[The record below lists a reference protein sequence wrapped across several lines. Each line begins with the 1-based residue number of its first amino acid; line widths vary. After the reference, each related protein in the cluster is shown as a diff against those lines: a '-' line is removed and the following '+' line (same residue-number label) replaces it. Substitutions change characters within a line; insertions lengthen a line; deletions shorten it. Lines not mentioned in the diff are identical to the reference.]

1 MIIDKTTNNPILW
14 LPSDYRMKS
23 SKMYSFIENVNQSHN
38 LNISSFEDLHEW
50 SIKSNSDF
58 WNAVWDFFNVIGSK
72 GNKPYIDPLNQM
84 PWSKFFPD
92 GKLNYAENMLSGT
105 NSGLAIVFKSEDK
118 IRRELSWEE
127 LNVQVATLAKF
138 LKESGVIKGDRVAAY
153 MPNMPETVVMM
164 LATSSL
170 GAIFSSASPDFGV
183 DGVLDRFGQIEP
195 KILITTDGYW
205 YNGKEVKIEDKVL
218 NVFKGLPSLQKVIIA
233 PLLRS
238 KINFDDAKFIS
249 YSDIQDRYL
258 TNEINFEPLSIDDP
272 LYIMFS
278 SGTTGKPK
286 CIVHSNGGVLLKH
299 FVELGLHSNATKE
312 SKVFYFTT
320 CGWMM
325 WNWLV
330 SGLLLKSTIYL
341 FDGSPFYPNEEI
353 LWEFV
358 DKEKINFMG
367 VSAKYIDALSKGNIN
382 IIDKYKLNDLEIIG
396 STGSPLIHESFDYI
410 YNKVKKDVSLASLSG
425 GTDLVG
431 CFIGGNPMSP
441 VRRGEIQGPILGM
454 DIHVFDDKGNSIKND
469 KGELV
474 CIQSFPTMPLFFWK
488 DENNKKY
495 HNAYFNK
502 FENVWCHG
510 DYILKTENNGFIIF
524 GRSDA
529 TLNPGGVRIGT
540 AEIYRQVEQLDEVLE
555 GLVVGQMWNG
565 DTRVV
570 LFIRLNSKY
579 NLNQELVDKIKLKI
593 RVGASP
599 RHVPSKIISVNDIPR
614 TKSGKIA
621 ELAVRDL
628 IHNKAINNQT
638 ALANPECL
646 AEFKNIKE
654 LTF

>member
-1 MIIDKTTNNPILW
+1 W
-14 LPSDYRMKS
+14 SPSDDRIKS
-23 SKMYSFIENVNQSHN
+23 SQMYLFMENINQSYN
-38 LNISSFEDLHEW
+38 LNLMNFEELHEW
-50 SIKSNSDF
+50 SIKSTPNF
-58 WNAVWDFFNVIGSK
+58 WNAVWDFFNIIGTK
-72 GNKPYIDPLNQM
+72 GNKPFIDPINKM
-84 PWSKFFPD
+84 PGSKFFPY
-92 GKLNYAENMLSGT
+92 GKVNYAENMLSGD
-105 NSGLAIVFKSEDK
+105 NNGLAIVFKSEDK
-118 IRRELSWEE
+118 IRRTLSWEE
-127 LNVQVATLAKF
+127 LNSQVATLAKF
-138 LKESGVIKGDRVAAY
+138 LKEHGIVKGDRIAAF

-164 LATSSL
+164 LASSSL

-205 YNGKEVKIEDKVL
+205 YNGKEVKIDDKVL
-218 NVFKGLPSLQKVIIA
+218 NVVKGLSSIQKVVIA
-233 PLLRS
+233 PLLGG
-238 KINFDDAKFIS
+238 KTNFDNKNFIS
-249 YSDIQDRYL
+249 YREIQDKYF
-258 TNEINFEPLSIDDP
+258 TTEISFQPLGLDEP

-299 FVELGLHSNATKE
+299 FVELGLHSNARKE

-341 FDGSPFYPNEEI
+341 FDGSPFYPNGEV

-367 VSAKYIDALSKGNIN
+367 VSAKYIDALGKDHISV
-382 IIDKYKLNDLEIIG
+382 IDKYKLDDLEIIG

-410 YNKVKKDVSLASLSG
+410 YNRVKKDVSVASLSG

-431 CFIGGNPMSP
+431 CFIGGNPMSS

-454 DIHVFDDKGNSIKND
+454 DIHVFDDNGNSIKNE

-474 CIQSFPTMPLFFWK
+474 CIQSFPTMPLYFWNDK
-488 DENNKKY
+488 NNEKY

-502 FENVWCHG
+502 FENIWCHG

-540 AEIYRQVEQLDEVLE
+540 AEIYRQVEQLEEVLE
-555 GLVVGQMWNG
+555 GLVVGQIWNG

-570 LFIRLNSKY
+570 LFVRLNSNY
-579 NLNQELVDKIKLKI
+579 DLTEELTNKIKLKI
-593 RVGASP
+593 KSGASP
-599 RHVPSKIISVNDIPR
+599 RHTPSKIISVKDIPR

-628 IHNKAINNQT
+628 IHNKPINNQT

-646 AEFKNIKE
+646 VEFKNIKQ
-654 LTF
+654 LSF